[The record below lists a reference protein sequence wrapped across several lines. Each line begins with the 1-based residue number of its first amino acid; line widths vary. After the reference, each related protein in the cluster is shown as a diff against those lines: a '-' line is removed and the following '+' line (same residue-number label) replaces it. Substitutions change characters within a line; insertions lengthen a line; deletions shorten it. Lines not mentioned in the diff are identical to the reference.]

1 MSGILAS
8 MIDGLLIGSVYGL
21 AAMGLS
27 LIWGVMDVINLTH
40 GAMIALGM
48 FGMYLLFNAT
58 AVNAYFLVLPLIAAG
73 FALGILVY
81 WLSVNW
87 VIDRPILM
95 SLLSTFAVNMMVIGI
110 GTAIWSTSPYNVNFT
125 MPGITF
131 GDYTFTGNHIA
142 AASSAVVIALLLEL
156 FLRRTRTGKAIR
168 AVADNRDAAELMGI
182 SSTRVLMI
190 AFAIG
195 IALAVASGALVST
208 LFPFTIL
215 SGAGYQLKSFV
226 VTVLAGLGKPFGALV
241 EGVLLGLLEGAVSPF
256 IAVSW
261 IPLIEFGLFVLVLI
275 VFPRGISERPRHDPP
290 PAVTLAHSPAG
301 RTLRMASL
309 AR

>member
-1 MSGILAS
+1 MSGIVAS

-48 FGMYLLFNAT
+48 FGMYLLFGAI
-58 AVNAYFLVLPLIAAG
+58 AANAYVLLVPTIAAG
-73 FALGILVY
+73 LVLGFIVY

-87 VIDRPILM
+87 VVGRPQLM

-110 GTAIWSTSPYNVNFT
+110 GTAIWSTSPYNVNVSL
-125 MPGITF
+125 PGITV
-131 GDYTFTGNHIA
+131 GAYTFTGNHIA
-142 AASSAVVIALLLEL
+142 AAISAVMIALLLEL
-156 FLRRTRTGKAIR
+156 FLYRTRAGKAIR
-168 AVADNRDAAELMGI
+168 AVADNREAAELMGI
-182 SSTRVLMI
+182 SSIRVLAV

-215 SGAGYQLKSFV
+215 SGSGYQLKSFV
-226 VTVLAGLGKPFGALV
+226 VTVLAGLGKPLGALAA
-241 EGVLLGLLEGAVSPF
+241 GVLLGLLEGAVSPF

-261 IPLIEFGLFVLVLI
+261 IPLIEFGLFVVVLI
-275 VFPRGISERPRHDPP
+275 LFPRGIF
-290 PAVTLAHSPAG
+290 G
-301 RTLRMASL
+301 RATA
-309 AR
+309 

>member
-1 MSGILAS
+1 

-48 FGMYLLFNAT
+48 FGMYLLFGAT
-58 AVNAYFLVLPLIAAG
+58 AGNPYLLLIPAIAAG
-73 FALGILVY
+73 FLLGIVVY
-81 WLSVNW
+81 WLSVHW
-87 VIDRPILM
+87 VIDRPQLM

-110 GTAIWSTSPYNVNFT
+110 GTAIWSTSPYNVNFSL
-125 MPGITF
+125 PGITV
-131 GDYTFTGNHIA
+131 GEYTFTGNHMA
-142 AASSAVVIALLLEL
+142 AAGSAVVIALMLEL
-156 FLRRTRTGKAIR
+156 FLRRTRAGKAIR
-168 AVADNRDAAELMGI
+168 AVSDNRDAAELMGI

-195 IALAVASGALVST
+195 IALAAASGGLVST

-226 VTVLAGLGKPFGALV
+226 VTILAGLGKPFGALV
-241 EGVLLGLLEGAVSPF
+241 AGILLGLLEGAVSPF

-261 IPLIEFGLFVLVLI
+261 IPLIEFGLFVVVLI
-275 VFPRGISERPRHDPP
+275 LFPRGIF
-290 PAVTLAHSPAG
+290 G
-301 RTLRMASL
+301 RAS
-309 AR
+309 A